1 MGVENKKDITA
12 IDILLL
18 AGAIGYFILPADA
31 IPDWI
36 PAFGFADDAAALT
49 FAFRKAFYIF
59 SNANIDA
66 AREKTQQIFGKN
78 FDERAIAELI
88 IDAKKNKK
96 K

>member
-18 AGAIGYFILPADA
+18 AGAIGYFILPTDI
-31 IPDWI
+31 IPDGI
-36 PAFGFADDAAALT
+36 PCGFADDMAALN
-49 FAFRKAFYIF
+49 FAFKKAFYIF

-88 IDAKKNKK
+88 TEAKKNKK

>member
-1 MGVENKKDITA
+1 MEVEKDITA

-18 AGAIGYFILPADA
+18 AGAIGYFILPADI
-31 IPDWI
+31 IPDWV
-36 PAFGFADDAAALT
+36 PAVGFADDTAALT
-49 FAFRKAFYIF
+49 FAFKKAFYIF

-66 AREKTQQIFGKN
+66 AREKAQQIFGKN

-88 IDAKKNKK
+88 TDAKKNKK